1 MTRPDRS
8 LPTHARMFVTTL
20 LCASMLACGGGE
32 GGSGADAVARAA
44 PQVDTTVTPGATLPA
59 AAVALAG
66 TKSADGRLPP
76 WLPEVLAG
84 DGSGAGEGSGAAG
97 DGGSTTAPETAA
109 SAPVASVDGQG
120 DALQPPAALASAA
133 TLQRLSDAPGDA
145 KAGLRAVAATA
156 TCREGFVAPADLQRS
171 RAADLPAS
179 GGVFF
184 TAQELT
190 TWRERVVRGP
200 FVDDSDFAPGSP
212 GDWSRIR
219 ANAERFQREGEA
231 LRGSDEATRS
241 THGLLA
247 RDAAFHHLMT
257 GQAASL
263 AAVRA
268 WLQTQ
273 ATAAANDFA
282 ATRCYS
288 AQDGSS
294 RDGWWAEAPW
304 LARFIA
310 TYDFVRAALPA
321 AERVTIE
328 NYIRRNA
335 WFFAAHLDHQLR
347 ELFPQR
353 LAGDYAA
360 RGGDAASSGD
370 ARWAARRVDANG
382 DCRIDDAD
390 PAQPFPVHAYARA
403 DGTLGPRVSVLA
415 LWFNNRRAANAF
427 AAGSAGLLLGDADL
441 VNRAK
446 RYFMEWMT
454 YAVYPDGSTG
464 EFGRNGEYCIA
475 RQGTV
480 YASMELGGALMLAR
494 ALARQG
500 DPSLAAFSTTAG
512 LHGSESAGAAAKSLT
527 LLADTYLKLH
537 TGQLDW
543 YQAEPQ
549 KARQDP
555 REATRLSRME
565 VRYLGG
571 APMDDFHELTMLAS
585 AAAVPTLPVGAVLMR
600 QGAAASLRWPG
611 RTGHP
616 VATGFGLWSDA
627 WGILPAAYLLRP

>member
-1 MTRPDRS
+1 
-8 LPTHARMFVTTL
+8 MFLTL
-20 LCASMLACGGGE
+20 LLCSSMLACGGGE
-32 GGSGADAVARAA
+32 ADPA
-44 PQVDTTVTPGATLPA
+44 PVPA
-59 AAVALAG
+59 AAAAGG
-66 TKSADGRLPP
+66 TKTADGRLPLR
-76 WLPEVLAG
+76 LPEAEAAAKVAEEAASAAG
-84 DGSGAGEGSGAAG
+84 RGEGSGGTTTTEPAAPG
-97 DGGSTTAPETAA
+97 
-109 SAPVASVDGQG
+109 VDARG
-120 DALQPPAALASAA
+120 DALQPPAALAAA
-133 TLQRLSDAPGDA
+133 AMLGRLSDAPGDA
-145 KAGLRAVAATA
+145 KAGLRAVSATA
-156 TCREGFVAPADLQRS
+156 SCREGFVAPADLTHT

-184 TAQELT
+184 NAQELA
-190 TWRERVVRGP
+190 TWRERTARGP
-200 FVDDSDFAPGSP
+200 FVDDGDFAAGSP
-212 GDWSRIR
+212 GDWARIR
-219 ANAERFQREGEA
+219 GNAERFQREGEP
-231 LRGSDEATRS
+231 LRGSDDATRS
-241 THGLLA
+241 THGQLA
-247 RDAAFHHLMT
+247 RDAAFHHLLT

-263 AAVRA
+263 AAVRT

-273 ATAAANDFA
+273 ARAAANDFA
-282 ATRCYS
+282 ATRCYT
-288 AQDGSS
+288 ALDGGS

-321 AERVTIE
+321 DERLVVE

-335 WFFAAHLDHQLR
+335 WFFAAHLDWQLR

-353 LAGDYAA
+353 LAGHYAA
-360 RGGDAASSGD
+360 RGADAASSGD
-370 ARWAARRVDANG
+370 ARWASRRVDSNG

-390 PAQPFPVHAYARA
+390 AAQSFPVHAYARA
-403 DGTLGPRVSVLA
+403 DGTLGPRVSVLT

-427 AAGSAGLLLGDADL
+427 AAGSAGLLLGDAEL
-441 VNRAK
+441 VSRAK

-480 YASMELGGALMLAR
+480 YASMDLGGALMLAR

-512 LHGSESAGAAAKSLT
+512 LHGSESAGGGAKSLT

-549 KARQDP
+549 KTRQDP
-555 REATRLSRME
+555 REATRLSAMT

-616 VATGFGLWSDA
+616 VATGFGPWSDA